1 MTSNNKDNK
10 PKISDLL
17 YLLTIPQIGPG
28 RIRRLFQVFENK
40 EEICRAPVQKLVQV
54 EGIDLKLAAQIK
66 SGGDEIEA
74 ERQIKLIQKYGY
86 RYVTVW
92 DEEYPQLLKR
102 IPDPPIVLFYKG
114 KLDFSSKIALAIVG
128 TRTPSN
134 YGKIVTR
141 EIVNHLVKKGIVIV
155 SGMARGIDTIAHQS
169 ALQSGGETVA
179 VLGCGLDYCY
189 PPENRRLYD
198 SIPQQGALVSEYFCG
213 IKPDAVNFPRRNRII
228 SGLSKGTLVI
238 EAGGRSGALITA
250 FYALNHNREVFA
262 IPGNITNPKSTGT
275 NRLIKQG
282 AKLVQNVDDILE
294 ELGGFSAEQIP
305 QEKPIPKNLSEW
317 ERKLL
322 SCLSHEP
329 KHIDQLVKELK
340 EPPGTSLLTLEL
352 MGLVQQLVGKMFI
365 RV

>member
-169 ALQSGGETVA
+169 ALQSGGETVPLA
-179 VLGCGLDYCY
+179 HVQCSEDDSREVYG
-189 PPENRRLYD
+189 ENR
-198 SIPQQGALVSEYFCG
+198 
-213 IKPDAVNFPRRNRII
+213 K
-228 SGLSKGTLVI
+228 
-238 EAGGRSGALITA
+238 
-250 FYALNHNREVFA
+250 
-262 IPGNITNPKSTGT
+262 
-275 NRLIKQG
+275 
-282 AKLVQNVDDILE
+282 
-294 ELGGFSAEQIP
+294 
-305 QEKPIPKNLSEW
+305 
-317 ERKLL
+317 
-322 SCLSHEP
+322 
-329 KHIDQLVKELK
+329 
-340 EPPGTSLLTLEL
+340 
-352 MGLVQQLVGKMFI
+352 
-365 RV
+365 